1 MKKLILILSFAF
13 LGLTAQAQIQYIEEQ
28 PQYIE
33 KQADSLT
40 KIYTKKL
47 GLTPKQDLLFK
58 SNIADY
64 LIKREEI
71 KKNYKGKK
79 MLDQLYIVSKEES
92 GSMSEVLTEYQFE
105 LYEKIKPS
113 IQPLAKVDQD

>member
-1 MKKLILILSFAF
+1 MKKLILLLTFAV
-13 LGLTAQAQIQYIEEQ
+13 LGLTAQSQIQYIEEK

-58 SNIADY
+58 SNVADY

-79 MLDQLYIVSKEES
+79 MLDRLYIVSKEES

-105 LYEKIKPS
+105 LYEKIKLS

>member
-1 MKKLILILSFAF
+1 MKKLIIILSFVF
-13 LGLTAQAQIQYIEEQ
+13 LGLTAQAQIQYIEEK

-58 SNIADY
+58 SNVADY

-105 LYEKIKPS
+105 LYKKIKPS

>member
-1 MKKLILILSFAF
+1 MKKLILLLTFAV
-13 LGLTAQAQIQYIEEQ
+13 LGLTAQAQIQYIEEK

-58 SNIADY
+58 SNVADY

>member
-1 MKKLILILSFAF
+1 MKKLVLILSFAF
-13 LGLTAQAQIQYIEEQ
+13 LGLTAQSQIQYIEEK

-58 SNIADY
+58 SNVADY

>member
-1 MKKLILILSFAF
+1 MKKLFLILSFAF
-13 LGLTAQAQIQYIEEQ
+13 LGLTAQAQIQYIEEK

-58 SNIADY
+58 SNVADY

>member
-1 MKKLILILSFAF
+1 M
-13 LGLTAQAQIQYIEEQ
+13 
-28 PQYIE
+28 
-33 KQADSLT
+33 
-40 KIYTKKL
+40 KL

-58 SNIADY
+58 SNVADY

>member
-1 MKKLILILSFAF
+1 MKKLVLILSFAF

-58 SNIADY
+58 SNVADY

>member
-13 LGLTAQAQIQYIEEQ
+13 LGLTAQAQIQYIEEK

-58 SNIADY
+58 SNVADY

-105 LYEKIKPS
+105 LYEKRKPS

>member
-1 MKKLILILSFAF
+1 MKKLILLLTFAV
-13 LGLTAQAQIQYIEEQ
+13 LGLTAQAQIQYIEEK

-33 KQADSLT
+33 NQAESLT

-58 SNIADY
+58 SNVADY

>member
-13 LGLTAQAQIQYIEEQ
+13 LGLTAQAQIQYIEEK

-58 SNIADY
+58 SNVADY

-105 LYEKIKPS
+105 LYEKIKLS

>member
-1 MKKLILILSFAF
+1 MKKLVLILSFAF
-13 LGLTAQAQIQYIEEQ
+13 LGLTAQSQIQYIEEQ

-58 SNIADY
+58 SNVADY

>member
-1 MKKLILILSFAF
+1 MKKLILLLTFAV
-13 LGLTAQAQIQYIEEQ
+13 LGLTAQAQIQYIEEK

-58 SNIADY
+58 SNVADY

-79 MLDQLYIVSKEES
+79 MLDRLYIVSKEES

>member
-13 LGLTAQAQIQYIEEQ
+13 LGLTAQAQIQYIEEN

-58 SNIADY
+58 SNVADY

>member
-13 LGLTAQAQIQYIEEQ
+13 LGLTAQSQIQYIEEK

-58 SNIADY
+58 SNVADY

>member
-1 MKKLILILSFAF
+1 MKKLILLLTFAV

-58 SNIADY
+58 SNVADY

>member
-1 MKKLILILSFAF
+1 MKKLILILTFAV
-13 LGLTAQAQIQYIEEQ
+13 LGLTAQAQIQYIEEK

-58 SNIADY
+58 SNVADY

>member
-13 LGLTAQAQIQYIEEQ
+13 LGLTAQAQIQYIEEK

-58 SNIADY
+58 SNVADY

>member
-1 MKKLILILSFAF
+1 MKKLILLLTFAV
-13 LGLTAQAQIQYIEEQ
+13 LGLTAQAQIQYIEEN

-58 SNIADY
+58 SNVADY

>member
-58 SNIADY
+58 SNVADY

>member
-1 MKKLILILSFAF
+1 
-13 LGLTAQAQIQYIEEQ
+13 
-28 PQYIE
+28 
-33 KQADSLT
+33 
-40 KIYTKKL
+40 
-47 GLTPKQDLLFK
+47 
-58 SNIADY
+58 
-64 LIKREEI
+64 
-71 KKNYKGKK
+71 

>member
-13 LGLTAQAQIQYIEEQ
+13 LGLTAQAQIQYIEEK

-47 GLTPKQDLLFK
+47 WLTPKQDLLFK
-58 SNIADY
+58 SNVADY